1 MPLQFSKPARK
12 HRPRLL
18 LLVLGAM
25 LLVSALPLG
34 LYHFQVLRLSQEKLT
49 DTESVQQTELT
60 RSVGQEIQLFDV
72 NLYQQLISERQILA
86 LTGLLD
92 RVNDPVRAPQVTR
105 LLENFV
111 ASNPNILYLTAVG
124 TDAKGGGAGNFR
136 ADQDPFV
143 GKALQRAFS
152 ACLQSVV
159 FRSEPLAL
167 GPDNRPAFVMAIPLE
182 VSEQFSGM
190 LAAVVSLD
198 SVLRRLEETSVR
210 GRTVFVVD
218 HSGHVIAHP
227 NTRRFV
233 PGTDLRSS
241 YIVAQASGLP
251 KDLRTTATVQRFSDI
266 EEGQKA
272 ELIGTFSTIP
282 DLGWTV
288 IAQRSL
294 EQARDDAGVRE
305 LNAQALTFVLVV
317 TAAAVV
323 LGYLFAVG
331 ISTPIRALAAST
343 RAISRG
349 EFHERAPVRGAAE
362 ISELAQT
369 FNNMAGDIESFVA
382 RLKQAAEENRE
393 LFLGSIR
400 MLAAAIDEKDPYT
413 RGHSDRVAKYSVMI
427 GQQLGLSPEELDRLR
442 ISALLH
448 DVGKIGVDDRVLK
461 KPGALTA
468 EEFQIMKQH
477 PSKGANIMRPVSQLK
492 DMLPG
497 IELHHEHMDG
507 RGYPYGLKGEEIP
520 LMARIISVSD
530 TLDAMTTNRPYQSAK
545 EIDDAL
551 QVIGKV
557 AGSKFDLRV
566 VEALEAVVQS
576 GKLRTA
582 PALVE
587 V

>member
-1 MPLQFSKPARK
+1 MPPERGKSSRM

-60 RSVGQEIQLFDV
+60 RSVGEEIQLFDA

-92 RVNDPVRAPQVTR
+92 HIEDPVRAPQVTR

-111 ASNPNILYLTAVG
+111 ASNPNTLYLTAVG
-124 TDAKGGGAGNFR
+124 TDGKGAGAGNFR

-143 GKALQRAFS
+143 SKELQRAFS
-152 ACLQSVV
+152 ACIQSVV

-167 GPDNRPAFVMAIPLE
+167 GPDNRPAFVMAIPLQ
-182 VSEQFSGM
+182 VSDQFSGM
-190 LAAVVSLD
+190 LAMVVSLD

-218 HSGHVIAHP
+218 HSGRVVAHP
-227 NTRRFV
+227 DTRQVV

-241 YIVAQASGLP
+241 YIVAQATGLP
-251 KDLRTTATVQRFSDI
+251 KDLRTTATVQRFSTV
-266 EEGQKA
+266 ENGHNT
-272 ELIGTFSTIP
+272 ELIGTYSTIP
-282 DLGWTV
+282 DLAWTV
-288 IAQRSL
+288 IAQRGL
-294 EQARDDAGVRE
+294 EEARDDAGVKE

-317 TAAAVV
+317 TGAAII

-349 EFHERAPVRGAAE
+349 EFHERVPVRGAAE

-369 FNNMAGDIESFVA
+369 FNNMAGDIETFID
-382 RLKQAAEENRE
+382 RLKQAADENHE

-413 RGHSDRVAKYSVMI
+413 RGHSDRVARYSVLI
-427 GQQLGLSPEELDRLR
+427 GQQLGLSPEELDKLR

-468 EEFQIMKQH
+468 EEFEIMKQH
-477 PSKGANIMRPVSQLK
+477 PSKGANIMRPVAQLK
-492 DMLPG
+492 DVLPG
-497 IELHHEHMDG
+497 IELHHEHING
-507 RGYPYGLKGEEIP
+507 KGYPYGLKGDEIP
-520 LMARIISVSD
+520 LMARIIAVSD
-530 TLDAMTTNRPYQSAK
+530 TLDAITTNRPYQSAMDTEAAL
-545 EIDDAL
+545 EI
-551 QVIGKV
+551 IRKV
-557 AGSKFDLRV
+557 AGTKFDQKV
-566 VEALEAVVQS
+566 VEALVRIVGS
-576 GKLRTA
+576 GKLRIA